1 MDWEDGLPLI
11 QLAWRK
17 NQEDLLME
25 RWIHGTQDTYQA
37 HMGFEEFKAKMIY
50 KVENYDNQSTED
62 TLRKVKAILDGG
74 MG

>member
-1 MDWEDGLPLI
+1 
-11 QLAWRK
+11 
-17 NQEDLLME
+17 ME